1 MLVGTLKGRLVQQYY
16 NLKQT
21 LTDEY
26 RKMLVEE
33 IVLWFRE
40 KGVQLGTKSCEAV
53 SIQISEHFPSENKVR
68 VLYYYNI
75 CARINTL
82 DF

>member
-1 MLVGTLKGRLVQQYY
+1 MLAGSLKGRLVQQYY

-33 IVLWFRE
+33 IVLWFRAQKTE
-40 KGVQLGTKSCEAV
+40 LGTKICETV
-53 SIQISEHFPSENKVR
+53 SVQIAEHFPNENKV
-68 VLYYYNI
+68 L
-75 CARINTL
+75 TL
-82 DF
+82 VF